1 MNVNDIYT
9 PLQEAKAELERR
21 WEDKELK
28 RGVEEYFN

>member
-21 WEDKELK
+21 WNDPELRK
-28 RGVEEYFN
+28 KWMGF

>member
-21 WEDKELK
+21 WNDPELK
-28 RGVEEYFN
+28 KKVEEYLK